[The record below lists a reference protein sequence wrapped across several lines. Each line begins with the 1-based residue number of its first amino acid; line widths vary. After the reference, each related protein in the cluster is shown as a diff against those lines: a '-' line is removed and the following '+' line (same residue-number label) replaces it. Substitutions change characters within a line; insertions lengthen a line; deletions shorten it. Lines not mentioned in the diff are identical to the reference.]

1 MFLSAIVILAFTNLG
16 AASISYGG
24 KMICFS
30 VLRVVFSLICI
41 CLSTQDDSTLKPY
54 THCVEH
60 TYQLRMPPL
69 SKTSLLKLQS
79 RD

>member
-30 VLRVVFSLICI
+30 VLRVVFWK
-41 CLSTQDDSTLKPY
+41 TKATLPLFAY
-54 THCVEH
+54 V
-60 TYQLRMPPL
+60 YQHR
-69 SKTSLLKLQS
+69 TTVH
-79 RD
+79 